1 MGFEILESDIN
12 ETFDSYYRY
21 NFTYPHLHA
30 KITKTV
36 YIQINFI
43 LHVCDLQNFWV
54 A

>member
-21 NFTYPHLHA
+21 NFTHSSLHA
-30 KITKTV
+30 KITETAC
-36 YIQINFI
+36 IQNIFI
-43 LHVCDLQNFWV
+43 LHVCDLQNFWE